1 MLVLLLGRGTG
12 RIWCFIFLIVFFIVL
27 DFSLNEVEDLRLPPE
42 EVWVTEDVLAGVFAT
57 FVEAIHVKLS
67 YERVDIS
74 VSEVFGEDVVLEVI
88 DLFDG
93 EFPSVGHPVDDRLV
107 VLVLQ
112 YFK

>member
-1 MLVLLLGRGTG
+1 M
-12 RIWCFIFLIVFFIVL
+12 
-27 DFSLNEVEDLRLPPE
+27 EDLRLPSE

-93 EFPSVGHPVDDRLV
+93 ELPSVGHPVNDRLV
-107 VLVLQ
+107 VFVLQ
-112 YFK
+112 YFKWFLDEVGNWGVDGLDWHSLYILNFYSLNISN